1 MKKFVKDTVLV
12 FMICFTLLSIVGFV
26 VGKIRMAYGVN
37 MFINEFQ
44 IDTNSLY
51 EQKIALNYSEFAG
64 WTNVLGGFA
73 ISQQYFILIFS
84 AFLGISTSIIR
95 YLKEEFLLREIVMFF
110 AIGIALIFI
119 YSLIQTIEMGF
130 SLDIFFDEIIFC
142 ITDYGIHYVVIYFAI
157 YAIRY
162 ILGKKD
168 AKKLQ
173 EVYNKAKEQNV

>member
-1 MKKFVKDTVLV
+1 MKKVVKDAILV
-12 FMICFTLLSIVGFV
+12 FMICFTILSIVGFV
-26 VGKIRMAYGVN
+26 ASKIYMGYGIN
-37 MFINEFQ
+37 MFIKEFE

-51 EQKIALNYSEFAG
+51 EPKIELTYSEFAG

-73 ISQQYFILIFS
+73 ISQQYVILIFS

-95 YLKEEFLLREIVMFF
+95 YLKDKFLLRELLMFL
-110 AIGIALIFI
+110 AIGVTLIFI

-130 SLDIFFDEIIFC
+130 SFDIFFDEIIFC
-142 ITDYGIHYVVIYFAI
+142 ITDYGIHYVIIYFAI

-168 AKKLQ
+168 ANKLQ
-173 EVYNKAKEQNV
+173 EVFNKAREQNV